1 MQFRH
6 LKTRPDAARGR
17 KPKLLGDETAF
28 LRKLLENP
36 RLTGAVA
43 PSGPHLARAMAKA
56 VAGASRDGLVIELGP
71 GTGPV
76 TKALIESGIARD
88 RLVLVEYDPSFCR
101 MLAHRFAPARVVQG
115 DAYDLPKTLAEFA
128 GRRVAAV
135 VSSLPLLNQPPAL
148 RARLIEDAFRLMG
161 PQGLFVQFTY
171 GLKSPIPKQICIN
184 RYAGH
189 CTAPIW
195 RNLPPARVWSYRA
208 DPQGFVAEPVIG
220 RLRDEADRLG
230 RRWRDNW
237 REKKG
242 EAQGMIKRQRA
253 RVHAMLDR
261 QARRRLAAERLKRRA
276 PPERDISP
284 EGKT

>member
-208 DPQGFVAEPVIG
+208 DPLGFVAEPVIG

-230 RRWRDNW
+230 QRWRDNW
-237 REKKG
+237 QEKKG
-242 EAQGMIKRQRA
+242 EAQGMFKRQRA
-253 RVHAMLDR
+253 RVGAMLDR
-261 QARRRLAAERLKRRA
+261 EARVRFAAAARKACA

-284 EGKT
+284 EGKP